1 MVRICADSSTMRNT
15 AQAAAAGYSMVPLSV
30 TINGSSYR
38 ELDEIDS
45 DRFLQKIGE
54 GYLPTSS
61 QPSLGDMEDM
71 FNAETQSAD
80 EVLHISMAD
89 GLSGA
94 YQSCCTAASLC
105 EHPEKVTVINSRTL
119 CGPHRYLVDHAVR
132 LAKEGLSCAEIVQ
145 RTEKLIETTVSFLIP
160 ADFAYLRRGG
170 RLSPLVSYVGQAVR
184 FVPLMTT
191 TEDAR
196 RLTVAGVKRSFAQA
210 VDHMIKKFTA
220 MGAGRSWLISISHAA
235 APDRAQQA
243 LEQLK
248 KAFPEATFEVLPL
261 TPAFIT
267 QGGPGC
273 VAVQIIKM

>member
-1 MVRICADSSTMRNT
+1 MVRICADSSTMRDTAGANT
-15 AQAAAAGYSMVPLSV
+15 HGYSMVPLSV
-30 TINGSSYR
+30 TIDGSSYR

-45 DRFLQKIGE
+45 DRFLQKIAE
-54 GYLPTSS
+54 GHLPTSS

-71 FNAETQSAD
+71 FNSLSEAD
-80 EVLHISMAD
+80 EILHISMAD

-94 YQSCCTAASLC
+94 YQSCCTAARLC
-105 EHPEKVTVINSRTL
+105 NHPEKVTVINSRTL

-145 RTEKLIETTVSFLIP
+145 RTEKLIETTVSFLVP

-210 VDHMIKKFTA
+210 IDHMVKKFTA
-220 MGAGRSWLISISHAA
+220 MGAGRNWLISISHAE

-243 LEQLK
+243 LELLK